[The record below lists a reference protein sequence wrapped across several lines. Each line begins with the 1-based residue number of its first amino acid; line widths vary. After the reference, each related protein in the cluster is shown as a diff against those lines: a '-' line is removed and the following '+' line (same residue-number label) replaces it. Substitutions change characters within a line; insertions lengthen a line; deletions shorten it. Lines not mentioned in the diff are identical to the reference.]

1 MNNLM
6 DAVYNWLTIRIVYDA
21 RPDDTAAR
29 DTVLLFEKNLEQ
41 DHGLDRYSYEKKDGW
56 YTVVFVKDGEEIQ
69 HRFREEMVEVMLK
82 QIITHPERYE
92 QFPSE

>member
-29 DTVLLFEKNLEQ
+29 DTVRLFEQTLED
-41 DHGLDRYSYEKKDGW
+41 DHGVDRYSYKKRDGW
-56 YTVVFVKDGEEIQ
+56 YTVEFTKDGIDDQ
-69 HRFREEMVEVMLK
+69 FRFREEMVEVMLK
-82 QIITHPERYE
+82 QVLSHPERYE
-92 QFPSE
+92 QFPPE